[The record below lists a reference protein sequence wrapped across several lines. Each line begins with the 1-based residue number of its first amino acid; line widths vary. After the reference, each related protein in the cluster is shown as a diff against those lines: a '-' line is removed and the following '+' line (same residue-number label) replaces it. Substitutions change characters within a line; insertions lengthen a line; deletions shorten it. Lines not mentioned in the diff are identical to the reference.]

1 MNIRVNLTTTIR
13 DGTEVVFRSPVDC
26 SQITGL
32 IVYYKENGNTFSKEF
47 VLADAHGN
55 NVGDIDHLFAENVV
69 VKVILDVTHAMA
81 FVQNAD
87 TNAYL
92 ERRFAEMLPKA
103 DLATAVNDALAQA
116 KASGDFNGKDGAIP
130 EFTIGTV
137 STLDAGSNATASI
150 TGTKEKPVLNLGIP
164 KGADSAGGGDSESM
178 VVTIL
183 WNNNSYSGT
192 ASHSPEEVY
201 NAAINGIPV
210 IVDCFNKDKSQ
221 FLGQFTLSESTSTYY
236 RASLMDHNQR
246 VTLIAKSDNSVSID
260 NAFYLPSPYGAK
272 KGQVLVVDGIDNM
285 GMVFNLSAADMPT
298 LESLGGMSAE
308 QLPEAINDALGQAKA
323 SGEFKGDKGD
333 TPVRGTDY
341 WTSADI
347 AEIKS
352 YVDDAILGGAW

>member
-1 MNIRVNLTTTIR
+1 M
-13 DGTEVVFRSPVDC
+13 
-26 SQITGL
+26 
-32 IVYYKENGNTFSKEF
+32 SKKIYGRPIATPINPNK
-47 VLADAHGN
+47 LAPD
-55 NVGDIDHLFAENVV
+55 VSEDINKA
-69 VKVILDVTHAMA
+69 
-81 FVQNAD
+81 
-87 TNAYL
+87 L
-92 ERRFAEMLPKA
+92 EE
-103 DLATAVNDALAQA
+103 A
-116 KASGDFNGKDGAIP
+116 KASGAFKGDKGDTGPQGPQGEKGATGPQGAKGDTGATGPAGPAGADGAKGEPGADGPAGADGITP
-130 EFTIGTV
+130 EFSIGTV
-137 STLDAGSNATASI
+137 TTLGAGSNAFATI
-150 TGTKEKPVLNLGIP
+150 TGSKEKPVLNLGIP

-210 IVDCFNKDKSQ
+210 IVDCFNEDKSK

-246 VTLIAKSDNSVSID
+246 VTLIAKSDNSVSVD
-260 NAFYLPSPYGAK
+260 SAFYLPSPYGAK

-285 GMVFNLSAADMPT
+285 GMVRNLSAADMPT

-333 TPVRGTDY
+333 QGIQGIQGEPGAKGDKGDKGDTGAAGYNPVRGTDY
-341 WTSADI
+341 WTASDI
-347 AEIKS
+347 AQIKS